1 MKTILFI
8 NNHCKPN
15 SLLGNIG
22 HGYITTCIFAKTHKL
37 WFIKLEFLTRLKR
50 GPNRNSKA
58 ERKQELRHE
67 NKKAAAHIGCDQLQL
82 DFALLDHRLSF
93 EL

>member
-1 MKTILFI
+1 MKTILLI
-8 NNHCKPN
+8 KNYCKPN

-22 HGYITTCIFAKTHKL
+22 HGYITSCTFAKTHKVS
-37 WFIKLEFLTRLKR
+37 FIKLEFLTRLKR

-67 NKKAAAHIGCDQLQL
+67 NKKAAATN
-82 DFALLDHRLSF
+82 SN
-93 EL
+93 